1 MLNTAKG
8 TQQMKT
14 AIIGICM
21 SFISVDTIARVI
33 AFCIAKLIKYA
44 SRRGGNAWEK
54 TKSIMKNVENWV
66 RLFNEVYEDDE
77 LSEEEEKKIADAI
90 ANLTSVKRISKIIES
105 KK

>member
-1 MLNTAKG
+1 
-8 TQQMKT
+8 MKT
-14 AIIGICM
+14 AIIGVFMNLM
-21 SFISVDTIARVI
+21 SVNTIAKII

-44 SRRGGNAWEK
+44 SRRGENSWEQ

-66 RLFNEVYEDDE
+66 KLFNEVYEDDE

-90 ANLTSVKRISKIIES
+90 ANLTPIKEISKIIEA